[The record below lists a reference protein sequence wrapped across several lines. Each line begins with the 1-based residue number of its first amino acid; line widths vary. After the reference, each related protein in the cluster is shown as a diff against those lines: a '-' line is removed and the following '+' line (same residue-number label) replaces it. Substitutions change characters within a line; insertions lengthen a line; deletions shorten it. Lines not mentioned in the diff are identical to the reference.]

1 MKVCAC
7 VAEYNPL
14 HLGHLKHIEY
24 MKNVL
29 KADKIIVIMSGNFT
43 QRGEPAVLNKYSRA
57 ETAILAGADMVIELP
72 TVFATANAEIFAKG
86 AVKILDELNI
96 VDELCFGVESGS
108 KKDYID
114 LATALNNESKEFK
127 KILKEKLDTGISFA
141 KAKAQTLKELN
152 GDFDEKLTLLPNN
165 ILGVEY
171 TRAILDRKSK
181 IQICPMIRLGDHN
194 DVTLKKGVTSATSIR
209 ETLKAGKVKKLKGNL
224 PKYVYTRLKNYPFSL
239 EQMIMASVIT
249 ADTNF
254 MADILDCTEGL
265 ENRIK
270 ALAKDNLNYNALID
284 KVSTKRYTTPRIKR
298 ILLSCL
304 LSIDKKLVFD
314 CLEDKLYAKVLA
326 VKKDSLDLV
335 SNISKVSNIPLLTR
349 KSDFEKLKKTALK
362 CFNKDVLA
370 SDLYNLATSDIQNEH
385 RMLII

>member
-24 MKNVL
+24 IKNVL

-43 QRGEPAVLNKYSRA
+43 QRGEIAVLNKFARA

-72 TVFATANAEIFAKG
+72 TVFATANAEVFAKG

-96 VDELCFGVESGS
+96 VDELCFGVESGCE
-108 KKDYID
+108 KDYID
-114 LATALNNESKEFK
+114 LATTLNNESKEFK
-127 KILKEKLDTGISFA
+127 KLLKENLNTGISFA
-141 KAKAQTLKELN
+141 KAKAQTVKQLN
-152 GDFDEKLTLLPNN
+152 GEFDEKLTLLPNN

-171 TRAILDRKSK
+171 TRAILERNSK
-181 IQICPMIRLGDHN
+181 MKICPMIRLGDHN

-209 ETLKAGKVKKLKGNL
+209 EVLKTGKIKKLKSNL
-224 PKYVYTRLKNYPFSL
+224 PKYVYTRLKNYPFSI
-239 EQMIMASVIT
+239 EQMIMSSVIT
-249 ADTNF
+249 ADTKF
-254 MADILDCTEGL
+254 MTNILDCSEGL

-326 VKKDSLDLV
+326 VKKDSLELV

-349 KSDFEKLKKTALK
+349 KSDFEKLKKTAVK
-362 CFNKDVLA
+362 CFNKDVLE

>member
-1 MKVCAC
+1 
-7 VAEYNPL
+7 
-14 HLGHLKHIEY
+14 

-43 QRGEPAVLNKYSRA
+43 QRGEIAVLNKYSRA
-57 ETAILAGADMVIELP
+57 ETAIWAGADMVIELP
-72 TVFATANAEIFAKG
+72 TVFATANAEVFAKG

-96 VDELCFGVESGS
+96 VDKLCFGVESGCE
-108 KKDYID
+108 KDYIE
-114 LATALNNESKEFK
+114 LATVLNNESKEFK
-127 KILKEKLDTGISFA
+127 KLLKENLDTGISFA
-141 KAKAQTLKELN
+141 KAKALSVKQLN
-152 GDFDEKLTLLPNN
+152 GEFDEKLTLLPNN

-171 TRAILDRKSK
+171 TRAILERNSK
-181 IQICPMIRLGDHN
+181 MKICPMIRLGDHN
-194 DVTLKKGVTSATSIR
+194 DTTLKKGVTSATSIR
-209 ETLKAGKVKKLKGNL
+209 EVLKTGKIKKLKGNL
-224 PKYVYTRLKNYPFSL
+224 PKYVYSKLKTYPFMI

-249 ADTNF
+249 ADTKF
-254 MADILDCTEGL
+254 MADILDCSEGL

-270 ALAKDNLNYNALID
+270 ALAKDNLNYNALVD

-335 SNISKVSNIPLLTR
+335 SNIANVSNIPLLTR
-349 KSDFEKLKKTALK
+349 KSDYEKLKKTAIK

-370 SDLYNLATSDIQNEH
+370 SDLYSLATNDIQNEH

>member
-57 ETAILAGADMVIELP
+57 ETAVLAGADVVIELP

-141 KAKAQTLKELN
+141 KAKAQTLKQLN

-171 TRAILDRKSK
+171 TRAILERNSK
-181 IQICPMIRLGDHN
+181 MKICPMIRLGDHN

-209 ETLKAGKVKKLKGNL
+209 EVLKTGKIKKLKSNL
-224 PKYVYTRLKNYPFSL
+224 PKYVYTRLKNYPFSI

-249 ADTNF
+249 ADTKF
-254 MADILDCTEGL
+254 MANILDCSEGL

-349 KSDFEKLKKTALK
+349 KSDFEKLKKTAIK